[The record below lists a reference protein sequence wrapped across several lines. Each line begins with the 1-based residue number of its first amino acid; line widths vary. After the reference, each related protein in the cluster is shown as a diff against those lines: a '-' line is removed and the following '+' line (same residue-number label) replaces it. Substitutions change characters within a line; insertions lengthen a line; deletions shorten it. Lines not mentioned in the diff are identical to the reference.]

1 MIVEKREFFLFDYC
15 NIGIMVYIDVG
26 KIIIIECILFYMGKN
41 YKIGEV
47 YEGIVIMDWME

>member
-1 MIVEKREFFLFDYC
+1 VLIDFMKVC

-26 KIIIIECILFYMGKN
+26 KIIIIEWVLFYIGIN

-47 YEGIVIMDWME
+47 YDGVVMMDWME